1 MTALG
6 GCCLE
11 QIRDKPL
18 HIVIA
23 LGIEKRIVAH
33 GLLHVDEIKHPH
45 FISLCFQQL
54 SGITQDLSLGVKHH
68 KAGIALHDIRLGIKS
83 RFARTRTADYKGIEI
98 SAVLVCVIPDL
109 HILRQDFVHLP
120 WGLAVLLGNLLC
132 FPPLGGAVFHA
143 AAIIGLRIVIDEKRK
158 PVNCR
163 KNQHTGRCSLT
174 PRQPQ
179 RMGKGFPQLWQHGR
193 KPSSK
198 GRCQQHRYPYHR
210 D

>member
-1 MTALG
+1 MNLSRRKQLQYLAKGLLIRVCLGFYIKDECHQKHTRRCIPERVLRLTALG

-18 HIVIA
+18 YIVVT

-54 SGITQDLSLGVKHH
+54 SGVTQDLSLWIKHH

-83 RFARTRTADYKGIEI
+83 RFARTRTADHKGIEI
-98 SAVLVCVIPDL
+98 SAMLVRVVPDL

-120 WGLAVLLGNLLC
+120 WGLAVLLGDLLC

-143 AAIIGLRIVIDEKRK
+143 AAVIGLRIVVDEKRK

-163 KNQHTGRCSLT
+163 K
-174 PRQPQ
+174 
-179 RMGKGFPQLWQHGR
+179 
-193 KPSSK
+193 
-198 GRCQQHRYPYHR
+198 